1 MTYMDEYSI
10 KHAEIRHQYNLMME
24 LKTLMNEQKER
35 LDLQIRENYVSL
47 INRKRSLY
55 PQWVF
60 GFVDFNKGVRMVNS
74 YLQKINRKEIRRNQ
88 KCEERTYHD
97 LMCDHIKSETGIAVK
112 SIDEVVFYGY
122 DQAYIIYFTDEKYGK
137 HLRWQIPNL
146 NNPMYNPKMYY
157 PMEFGKDTTPNFE
170 NLLDDLDLRLC
181 IVEERT
187 ETCVKLETVASF
199 PNDVM
204 KLEDFGKEFEER
216 VKGG

>member
-1 MTYMDEYSI
+1 MTSMDEYSI
-10 KHAEIRHQYNLMME
+10 QQAEIRHQYNLMME
-24 LKTLMNEQKER
+24 LKTLMNKQKER

-55 PQWVF
+55 PQWIF
-60 GFVDFNKGVRMVNS
+60 GFVDFNNGVRMVNS
-74 YLQKINRKEIRRNQ
+74 YLQKLNRKEIRRSQ

-122 DQAYIIYFTDEKYGK
+122 EQGYIIYFTDEKYGK

-146 NNPMYNPKMYY
+146 KNPMYNPKMYY

-170 NLLDDLDLRLC
+170 NLLDDLDMKLC
-181 IVEERT
+181 IVTERT
-187 ETCVKLETVASF
+187 ETCIKLEEVASF
-199 PNDVM
+199 PNDVT
-204 KLEDFGKEFEER
+204 KLEDFGKKFEES